1 MSDVDEKEKTVGRRS
16 RIAAG
21 EPQGSMSAEELL
33 ETSPFAGDLDRELA
47 ARPPRRAMPG
57 VTVYLA
63 AGVLLV
69 AGFVGGVQADKQWGS
84 GSTSASSGLPAGL
97 GGARAGG
104 RPGFGGGF
112 GGGGTGGGGF
122 GGGSGTAG
130 GAGGGNLTVG
140 TVTLV
145 DGKTIYVQ
153 TQTGTVTV
161 TTNGSTQVK
170 VSKSGSVKDLAPG
183 STVVVQGT
191 PGSDGSVTASTINQ
205 GGLSG
210 GARTGGGG

>member
-84 GSTSASSGLPAGL
+84 GSTPASSGLPAGL

-112 GGGGTGGGGF
+112 GGGGGGF
-122 GGGSGTAG
+122 GGGSGPGG

-191 PGSDGSVTASTINQ
+191 HGSDGSVTASTINQ
-205 GGLSG
+205 GGISG

>member
-84 GSTSASSGLPAGL
+84 GSTSVSSGLPAGL
-97 GGARAGG
+97 GGARSGG
-104 RPGFGGGF
+104 RSGFGGGF
-112 GGGGTGGGGF
+112 GGGGF
-122 GGGSGTAG
+122 GGGSGTG
-130 GAGGGNLTVG
+130 RGAGGGNLTVG

-145 DGKTIYVQ
+145 DGKTIYVK

-191 PGSDGSVTASTINQ
+191 PSSDGSVTASTINQ

>member
-84 GSTSASSGLPAGL
+84 GSTSVSSGLPAGL
-97 GGARAGG
+97 GGARSGG
-104 RPGFGGGF
+104 RSGFGGGF
-112 GGGGTGGGGF
+112 GGGGF
-122 GGGSGTAG
+122 GGGSGTGG

-145 DGKTIYVQ
+145 DG
-153 TQTGTVTV
+153 
-161 TTNGSTQVK
+161 
-170 VSKSGSVKDLAPG
+170 
-183 STVVVQGT
+183 
-191 PGSDGSVTASTINQ
+191 
-205 GGLSG
+205 
-210 GARTGGGG
+210 